1 MDVSGER
8 RFLSSPRFRRR
19 LAKGGALLAVVG
31 AGALVSVFFWNTADP
46 VVYPPSNQAAQM
58 YVPELP
64 VDYPA
69 SEKRAVI
76 SVASRFVDTA
86 VRRDH
91 SERAFAIAGPGL
103 RNGTTRRHWVDGDI
117 PVVPYPVDDA
127 RWKFEYST
135 ADEIGLQVLVFPTPA
150 AADELRPM
158 IFNMSLKAVGS
169 GTKRH
174 WLVDAWTPRGG
185 SGGSGTVR
193 KDQGS
198 PFALGAA
205 VESSAT
211 RLGAGWLVVPL
222 VILILGA
229 LLLPLG
235 VIGFER
241 HRSRQAQRAYE
252 ASRLA
257 QRQGLR

>member
-1 MDVSGER
+1 MGTTGEG

-19 LAKGGALLAVVG
+19 LAKGGVLLAVVG
-31 AGALVSVFFWNTADP
+31 TGALVSILFWNTADP
-46 VVYPPSNQAAQM
+46 VVYPPSHQAAQV
-58 YVPELP
+58 YLPDLP

-76 SVASRFVDTA
+76 SIASRFLDTA
-86 VRRDH
+86 VRRNH
-91 SERAFAIAGPGL
+91 SELAYELAGPGL
-103 RNGTTRRHWVDGDI
+103 RAGTTRRHWREGDI

-127 RWKFEYST
+127 RWKFDYSY
-135 ADEIGLQVLVFPTPA
+135 ADEIGLQVLVFPTA
-150 AADELRPM
+150 AAASDLRPM

-169 GTKRH
+169 GAKRH
-174 WLVDAWTPRGG
+174 WLVDSWTPRGG

-205 VESSAT
+205 VESTTA
-211 RLGAGWLVVPL
+211 RLGAGWLVFPL
-222 VILILGA
+222 LILIFGA
-229 LLLPLG
+229 LILPLG

-241 HRSRQAQRAYE
+241 HRSRRAQRAYE
-252 ASRLA
+252 ASRS
-257 QRQGLR
+257 

>member
-1 MDVSGER
+1 MSTTGER

-19 LAKGGALLAVVG
+19 LAKGGVLLAVVG
-31 AGALVSVFFWNTADP
+31 TGALVSVLFWNTADP
-46 VVYPPSNQAAQM
+46 VVYPPSNRAAQV

-76 SVASRFVDTA
+76 SVASRFLDTA
-86 VRRDH
+86 VKRDH
-91 SERAFAIAGPGL
+91 SERAFAIVGPGL
-103 RNGTTRRHWVDGDI
+103 RDGTTRRHWVEGDI

-135 ADEIGLQVLVFPTPA
+135 ADEVGLQVLVFPTAAEA
-150 AADELRPM
+150 AALRPM
-158 IFNMSLKAVGS
+158 IFNMSLKAVGH
-169 GTKRH
+169 GAKRH
-174 WLVDAWTPRGG
+174 WLVDSWTPRGG
-185 SGGSGTVR
+185 GGSAAVR

-205 VESSAT
+205 AESSTT
-211 RLGAGWLVVPL
+211 RLGTGWLVFPL
-222 VILILGA
+222 LLLIVGA
-229 LLLPLG
+229 LILPLG

-241 HRSRQAQRAYE
+241 YRSRQAQRAYE

-257 QRQGLR
+257 GR